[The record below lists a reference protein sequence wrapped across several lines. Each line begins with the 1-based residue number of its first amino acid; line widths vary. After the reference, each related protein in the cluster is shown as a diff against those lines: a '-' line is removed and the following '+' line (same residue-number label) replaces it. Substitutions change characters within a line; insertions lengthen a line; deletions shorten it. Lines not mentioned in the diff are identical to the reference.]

1 MSDIRFNRWL
11 HQSGTGGV
19 SQDSSGNIGIG
30 TTVPTMALDV
40 RGDVNIG
47 NTININNASG
57 IISATTFTGTTG
69 TFSGNVSAVDATF
82 TGNVTIGGTLTYEDV
97 ANIDAVGIITAQS
110 DIIVGGGLTV
120 TGISTFNN
128 HVKLL
133 DNDRL
138 KFGIGD
144 DLEIYHNGSNSYID
158 DTGTGALYVRGNY
171 LAFAGINGEQLINAE
186 QNAAVELFYDGTKK
200 LETTNTG
207 AVVTGILTATTF
219 SGNLTGNV
227 TGDLTGNLAGISSIA
242 AISSSISDTAYDVF
256 VYDTRKDSDGGAW
269 RKGTQH
275 TSWYNETL
283 NTATRGSRREFPAV
297 AVIVALDN
305 VLRIYDGDDPDLP
318 MWMVF
323 TGADASNYTGP
334 HLNIAAGSTLSAV
347 AALNGEIVVTC
358 NSGSY
363 PFGSVQINFLKDRSL
378 IRPDTGGKESL
389 TSIAKRNVTG
399 SYSTTYS
406 YTGLANKFANDVAMT
421 VLPNAPIDDATG
433 LPVPTIAVGT
443 NSGASIIKDDGSV
456 YDLTYTESSNN
467 TVRMIDIDSNGR
479 IYWSTRETGSAPGI
493 YFHEADLPAVDSSAE
508 PPVNI
513 SCNQAGAANAVK
525 PTLID
530 GSLRDVI
537 RTKDRTVLGMSGSD
551 NKGHLNLYN
560 VTGDVNSSGSVN
572 NFEIVDISTDYNTGY
587 IIGDIKGAFL
597 SDTDDTN
604 VTGSELITNGTF
616 DSNVNG
622 WSGTLAT
629 VSHQTNKMRVTNTAT
644 NGWAYQGF
652 SVTSGKK
659 YVATI
664 NLTSLGS
671 ASNLWWRIGTAS
683 NPDSGSNIV
692 TINTNSTGVRTVT
705 FTASQSTLYFIIRVN
720 GVSGNYLEVD
730 DISVRLAE
738 EDRSVNDNGL
748 QVFGT
753 ITKSAVATGAE
764 LVAYGP
770 FSNSNYLYQ
779 PYNSDFD
786 FGTGDFSIM
795 FWVKSTGP
803 GYAFWRN
810 DTTGSPLWDI
820 YIQSETIIRYRL
832 DGMSQTITS
841 GFNTNQWTFVCLV
854 RSGSTVNG
862 YVNGK
867 KGFTTTN
874 SSTVTN
880 ANAPLYIGRRVGS
893 SSELTA
899 GYLSL
904 MRISGSA
911 PSDEQIKKIY
921 NDEKHLFQE
930 NAACTLYGSPSNVTA
945 IAYDDSTNLLYAGTA
960 AGRSDFQGLRR
971 INNTTTAVTTAI
983 SASDDLIAE
992 Q

>member
-1 MSDIRFNRWL
+1 
-11 HQSGTGGV
+11 
-19 SQDSSGNIGIG
+19 
-30 TTVPTMALDV
+30 
-40 RGDVNIG
+40 
-47 NTININNASG
+47 
-57 IISATTFTGTTG
+57 
-69 TFSGNVSAVDATF
+69 
-82 TGNVTIGGTLTYEDV
+82 
-97 ANIDAVGIITAQS
+97 
-110 DIIVGGGLTV
+110 
-120 TGISTFNN
+120 
-128 HVKLL
+128 
-133 DNDRL
+133 
-138 KFGIGD
+138 
-144 DLEIYHNGSNSYID
+144 
-158 DTGTGALYVRGNY
+158 
-171 LAFAGINGEQLINAE
+171 
-186 QNAAVELFYDGTKK
+186 
-200 LETTNTG
+200 
-207 AVVTGILTATTF
+207 
-219 SGNLTGNV
+219 
-227 TGDLTGNLAGISSIA
+227 
-242 AISSSISDTAYDVF
+242 

-753 ITKSAVATGAE
+753 
-764 LVAYGP
+764 
-770 FSNSNYLYQ
+770 
-779 PYNSDFD
+779 
-786 FGTGDFSIM
+786 
-795 FWVKSTGP
+795 
-803 GYAFWRN
+803 
-810 DTTGSPLWDI
+810 
-820 YIQSETIIRYRL
+820 
-832 DGMSQTITS
+832 
-841 GFNTNQWTFVCLV
+841 
-854 RSGSTVNG
+854 
-862 YVNGK
+862 
-867 KGFTTTN
+867 
-874 SSTVTN
+874 
-880 ANAPLYIGRRVGS
+880 
-893 SSELTA
+893 
-899 GYLSL
+899 
-904 MRISGSA
+904 
-911 PSDEQIKKIY
+911 
-921 NDEKHLFQE
+921 
-930 NAACTLYGSPSNVTA
+930 
-945 IAYDDSTNLLYAGTA
+945 
-960 AGRSDFQGLRR
+960 
-971 INNTTTAVTTAI
+971 
-983 SASDDLIAE
+983 
-992 Q
+992 

>member
-69 TFSGNVSAVDATF
+69 TFSGNVSAVDGTF

-334 HLNIAAGSTLSAV
+334 HLNIATGSTLSAV

-604 VTGSELITNGTF
+604 ATYTTVADDWATASAWTKQPSISISSSGSGT
-616 DSNVNG
+616 
-622 WSGTLAT
+622 SGTLSITGNGTGSNVYFFNPIT
-629 VSHQTNKMRVTNTAT
+629 VEANTDYVVIITFGAENANDFFINNTQYSTANKLLDIN
-644 NGWAYQGF
+644 
-652 SVTSGKK
+652 SLSG
-659 YVATI
+659 
-664 NLTSLGS
+664 LTRGGQF
-671 ASNLWWRIGTAS
+671 N
-683 NPDSGSNIV
+683 SGSN
-692 TINTNSTGVRTVT
+692 T
-705 FTASQSTLYFIIRVN
+705 TLYIQGWQQSSTATTITN
-720 GVSGNYLEVD
+720 ITIQKVSEK
-730 DISVRLAE
+730 
-738 EDRSVNDNGL
+738 DRSVNRKGL
-748 QVFGT
+748 SVFGT
-753 ITKSAVATGAE
+753 VTKSAVATGAE

-921 NDEKHLFQE
+921 ADERWLFQS
-930 NAACTLYGSPSNVTA
+930 NAACTLYGSSNAVTA
-945 IAYDDSTNLLYAGTA
+945 LAYDEVTDRLHVGTS
-960 AGRSDFQGLRR
+960 AGRSDFLGLRR

-983 SASDDLIAE
+983 SAHDGFIVE

>member
-69 TFSGNVSAVDATF
+69 TFSGNVSAVDGTF

-200 LETTNTG
+200 LETANTG